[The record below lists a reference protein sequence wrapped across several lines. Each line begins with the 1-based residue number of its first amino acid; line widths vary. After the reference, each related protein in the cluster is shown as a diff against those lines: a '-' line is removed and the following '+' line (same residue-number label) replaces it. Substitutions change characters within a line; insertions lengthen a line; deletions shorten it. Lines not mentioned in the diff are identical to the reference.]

1 MSSGNHGFAA
11 SHGAGGSGAMRSLR
25 GPSRK
30 PPPLM
35 DPTRERDT
43 ARILALFKPYRLRLT
58 AVLVLIVVSSG
69 IAILQPFLLRQ
80 ALDVGILQHDETV
93 LTLTVLAMIAIA
105 IFTNATS
112 VWQTYM
118 SNVVGQRVMHDL
130 RAAVYQRLQKMSLA
144 FFTRTRTG
152 EVQSRI
158 ANDIGGLDSVVTT
171 TATTIAQNATTVIAS
186 LVAMCLLDWR
196 LAIISL
202 VFVPP
207 SVWMTRRVGQ
217 IRRRITTEQQRRLAD
232 MSALVAESLSVSGI
246 MLGKTMGRGEDLA
259 GRFTG
264 ESKDI
269 ADLEVRS
276 RMAGRWMMATIQ
288 FTFAVQP
295 AIIYWL
301 AGQSFIGSSISIG
314 TVVAFTTLQIRLLFP
329 IQSLLGVQADMQTS
343 LALFDRIFE
352 YLDLP
357 VDIVE
362 AEHPVELRPTELL
375 GEVRFEG
382 VSFRYG
388 ANGDESWTLRDVD
401 LVVPAGTRTAVV
413 GETGAGKTTLGYL
426 VARLYEPQQ
435 GRVTIDGVDVR
446 DASLASLA
454 ATVGVVSQETYLFHA
469 SVRENLRFA
478 RPDATDEQ
486 IEDAARTARIHNLIA
501 SLPDGYD
508 TVVGERGYRFSGG
521 EKQRMA
527 IARTVLRNPPVLVLD
542 EATSSLDTQTEAA
555 VQAELER
562 LAEGR
567 TTITIAHRLSTVR
580 DADQIVVLDRGQIVE
595 RGTHEELMERRGA
608 YAALV
613 ARDVTDD
620 IVGGEFIGE
629 ALVSGGRA
637 SSELLLVGSLPASS
651 TDEAFRAG
659 AELFGDLVFA
669 LPDGET
675 GPRAAWVG
683 YERERLVRP
692 NSDVEVVEET
702 ESPTGI
708 PRHAYETPGVQDP
721 RRGGRAPLRDVA
733 ADRRC
738 DRVMARVP
746 RVA

>member
-25 GPSRK
+25 GPSKK

-43 ARILALFKPYRLRLT
+43 ARILALFKPYRFRLA
-58 AVLVLIVVSSG
+58 AVLVLIVVSAG
-69 IAILQPFLLRQ
+69 IAILQPFLLRR

-93 LTLTVLAMIAIA
+93 LTVTVLAMIAIS

-130 RAAVYQRLQKMSLA
+130 RAAVYQHLQKMSLA

-202 VFVPP
+202 IFVPP

-217 IRRRITTEQQRRLAD
+217 MRRRITTEQQRQLAD

-246 MLGKTMGRGEDLA
+246 MLGKTMGRGADLA
-259 GRFTG
+259 DRFTG

-301 AGQSFIGSSISIG
+301 AGQTFIGSTISIG
-314 TVVAFTTLQIRLLFP
+314 TVVAFTTLQTRLLFP
-329 IQSLLGVQADMQTS
+329 IQSLLSVQADMQTS

-362 AEHPVELRPTELL
+362 KEHPVELRPSELL
-375 GEVRFEG
+375 GEVRFED
-382 VSFRYG
+382 VSFRYSDQTSSLADAELAG
-388 ANGDESWTLRDVD
+388 ESANADSPWTLRDID

-413 GETGAGKTTLGYL
+413 GETGAGKTTIGYL
-426 VARLYEPQQ
+426 VARLYEPQE

-478 RPDATDEQ
+478 RPNATDEE
-486 IEDAARTARIHNLIA
+486 IEEAARTARIHNLIA
-501 SLPDGYD
+501 SLPDGYE
-508 TVVGERGYRFSGG
+508 TIVGERGYRFSGG

-580 DADQIVVLDRGQIVE
+580 DADQIVVLDRGRIVE
-595 RGTHEELMERRGA
+595 RGSHDELMERRGA

-613 ARDVTDD
+613 ARDVTDVID
-620 IVGGEFIGE
+620 EIAGDGIVGG
-629 ALVSGGRA
+629 A
-637 SSELLLVGSLPASS
+637 S
-651 TDEAFRAG
+651 
-659 AELFGDLVFA
+659 
-669 LPDGET
+669 
-675 GPRAAWVG
+675 
-683 YERERLVRP
+683 
-692 NSDVEVVEET
+692 
-702 ESPTGI
+702 
-708 PRHAYETPGVQDP
+708 
-721 RRGGRAPLRDVA
+721 
-733 ADRRC
+733 
-738 DRVMARVP
+738 
-746 RVA
+746 

>member
-1 MSSGNHGFAA
+1 MGTPGT
-11 SHGAGGSGAMRSLR
+11 GAMRSLR
-25 GPSRK
+25 GPDK
-30 PPPLM
+30 EPPGLM
-35 DPTRERDT
+35 DPTRKRDGH
-43 ARILALFKPYRLRLT
+43 RILALFRPYRMRLT
-58 AVLVLIVVSSG
+58 AVLVLIVISAGVSMLS
-69 IAILQPFLLRQ
+69 PFLLRQ
-80 ALDVGILQHDETV
+80 ALDVGIVQHDNKV
-93 LTLTVLAMIAIA
+93 LTLSVLGMLGIA
-105 IFTNATS
+105 IFTAATG

-118 SNVVGQRVMHDL
+118 SNSVGQRVMHDL
-130 RAAVYQRLQKMSLA
+130 RTSVYRHLQKMSLA

-158 ANDIGGLDSVVTT
+158 ANDIGGLESVVTT
-171 TATTIAQNATTVIAS
+171 TATSIASNVTTVIAS

-196 LAIISL
+196 LALISL

-217 IRRRITTEQQRRLAD
+217 IRRRITSEQQRRLAD

-259 GRFTG
+259 LRFTG

-288 FTFAVQP
+288 FAFAAQP

-301 AGQSFIGSSISIG
+301 AGQSFLGSTISIG
-314 TVVAFTTLQIRLLFP
+314 TLVAFTTLQTRLLFP
-329 IQSLLGVQADMQTS
+329 VQSLLSVQTDVQSS

-357 VDIVE
+357 VEIVE
-362 AEHPVELRPTELL
+362 AEHPVALRPDELL

-388 ANGDESWTLRDVD
+388 ADPDERWTLRDID
-401 LVVPAGTRTAVV
+401 LVVPAGTRTAIV

-426 VARLYEPQQ
+426 AARLYEPQE

-478 RPDATDEQ
+478 RPDATDAE
-486 IEDAARTARIHNLIA
+486 IEDAARTARIHDLIS
-501 SLPDGYD
+501 SLPEGYD

-527 IARTVLRNPPVLVLD
+527 IARTVLRNPPVLILD

-580 DADQIVVLDRGQIVE
+580 DADQIVVLDEGRIVE
-595 RGTHEELMERRGA
+595 RGTHDQLMEMARS

-613 ARDVTDD
+613 ARDVT
-620 IVGGEFIGE
+620 GEVVGE
-629 ALVSGGRA
+629 A
-637 SSELLLVGSLPASS
+637 PAS
-651 TDEAFRAG
+651 
-659 AELFGDLVFA
+659 
-669 LPDGET
+669 
-675 GPRAAWVG
+675 
-683 YERERLVRP
+683 
-692 NSDVEVVEET
+692 
-702 ESPTGI
+702 
-708 PRHAYETPGVQDP
+708 
-721 RRGGRAPLRDVA
+721 
-733 ADRRC
+733 
-738 DRVMARVP
+738 
-746 RVA
+746 